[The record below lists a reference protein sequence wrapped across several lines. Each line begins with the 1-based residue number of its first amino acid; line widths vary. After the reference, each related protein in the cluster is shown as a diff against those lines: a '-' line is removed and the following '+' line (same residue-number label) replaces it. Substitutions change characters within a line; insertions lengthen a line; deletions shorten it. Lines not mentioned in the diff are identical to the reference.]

1 MHLGMDIGGT
11 KVETVV
17 LDDKGKLVWQQRIA
31 TPKASIEQFLQGI
44 IGEVHAA
51 QDWAGE
57 KLSLGFGLPG
67 AIDTATCLVKIQI
80 FRWSMGIRCMISL
93 ATIFPSRWLSQT
105 MLTVSRCRKR

>member
-67 AIDTATCLVKIQI
+67 AIDTATCLVKKFKYSGGQ
-80 FRWSMGIRCMISL
+80 WAS
-93 ATIFPSRWLSQT
+93 AA
-105 MLTVSRCRKR
+105 

>member
-57 KLSLGFGLPG
+57 KLSLDSVCPARLTPL
-67 AIDTATCLVKIQI
+67 LV
-80 FRWSMGIRCMISL
+80 
-93 ATIFPSRWLSQT
+93 
-105 MLTVSRCRKR
+105 